1 MATNNAPVNN
11 EARRM
16 EAQKLSPTLIIGL
29 GGTGGDVLLRIRKKF
44 FEKFGGIDEFP
55 IVSYLWFD
63 TDKNYKDVGA
73 KQFAK
78 KMDFSNTEERL
89 ITIADTGS
97 ITSHLD
103 QPVYA
108 NVASWWPTGL
118 NVIPRLD
125 DGAGQYRPYSR
136 LGLYYHYARPETS
149 IRQSIEDALGRI
161 QSPAAIQKVMSSPK
175 LRRLRYDAEIQSVGT
190 STRNVYVIGSL
201 AGGTGSGLFIDI
213 AKIVKSIDPDV
224 IQVGF
229 FLTSRFFPTPKP
241 RMHANTYAALLEWDY
256 YNDHDFLSNWR
267 LNQLPGEKEKQSP
280 LFNYSY
286 ILDTPN
292 AAHLV
297 LGVNPDDH
305 KKVYEMVAENVFK
318 DFSHGAFAQAKRSAR
333 VNVGQFMG
341 TKWKYPPSQD
351 PKEFRQSFNRHYQ
364 SFGLASISIP
374 HDRIITACA
383 HRLAANLV
391 AFWKGEGSQDAN
403 VAAIEQDVRAFL
415 PAADVQLDG
424 NSILERLDD
433 AGSNGI
439 KASTSSSLLQ
449 KICRATDKI
458 LDEAKAVS
466 AAERPHFLEDSIG
479 RLRQEELNEAGRGQ
493 NSGITLRCIEQN
505 AVKVVERGAK
515 AIEQQCNR
523 RIDEQ
528 KLSVVSTIMFA
539 ERVAEELEK
548 AGRLIGDRVK
558 MVREEVAH
566 LENQYTERLNQ
577 MRTHALWRNFTF
589 RKQIVLDYDMFRFR
603 EDVLGIGDTPEQM
616 DNNPG
621 VLLALRQKAVL
632 EAAQKVYA
640 ALLEKLRGVQAESG
654 EFRGGIISRLRQ
666 LERDF
671 DIAADRLRQDAG
683 YFEEKHNEDLSLV
696 LFESEDIQ
704 SKYYPHCVQPES
716 VKRLSDLLKD
726 QYNLTAAAVKDTNF
740 LKQEG
745 ASGRILDCCRDL
757 FERIR
762 SDFHVIDVLFE
773 YFNAAED
780 RDGRPVVNDNM
791 ARELSRVFAS
801 SRFWAYGGANQM
813 RNFQL
818 ERGQEEM
825 HVGLP
830 TVPTDAPDAERTRRR
845 REAVKEF
852 LATRVDSRFRFPDIP
867 DTSEIIFYNDLSG
880 VPLNFFESMYDLR
893 EAYRNLRVS
902 DNALHLEA
910 KESSKFEDVLILT
923 DTEKARLRSAMSCI
937 VLGSIYDQLWVKPE
951 EKRVIFGFT
960 EMVRA
965 VEAHKR
971 IGEEREAVNY
981 LQQRA
986 DVTENLL
993 GICRSRLEEAYQA
1006 AGSNDAKTQSDGREN
1021 LVRIG
1026 ALLAD
1031 RMQGLANS
1039 AVREDADGKPGTFTG
1054 DWTDLPLIKKMEYY
1068 ACDQLDKDLH
1078 QRCRWE
1084 GFNDRVSQAK
1094 SRITDFA
1101 EQREDGRY
1109 RLKVATAAAAR
1120 S

>member
-1 MATNNAPVNN
+1 MATNNVSPNN
-11 EARRM
+11 EVVRA

-44 FEKFGGIDEFP
+44 FEKFGGIEEFP

-78 KMDFSNTEERL
+78 KVDFSNTEERL
-89 ITIADTGS
+89 ITISDTGS

-103 QPVYA
+103 QAVYA
-108 NVASWWPTGL
+108 NIASWWPTGL

-136 LGLYYHYARPETS
+136 LGLFYHYARPETS
-149 IRQSIEDALGRI
+149 IRQSISDALGRI

-175 LRRLRYDAEIQSVGT
+175 LRRLKYDAEIQSLG
-190 STRNVYVIGSL
+190 TRNVYIIGSL

-213 AKIVKSIDPDV
+213 AKIVKAIDPDV
-224 IQVGF
+224 ILVGF
-229 FLTSRFFPTPKP
+229 FLTSRFFPNPKP

-256 YNDHDFLSNWR
+256 YNDHRYQANWS
-267 LNQLPGEKEKQSP
+267 LNESREPINPP

-286 ILDTPN
+286 VLDTPN

-297 LGVNPDDH
+297 LGIGPDDH

-341 TKWKYPPSQD
+341 TKWKYPPTQD
-351 PKEFRQSFNRHYQ
+351 PREFRQSFNRHYQ
-364 SFGLASISIP
+364 SFGLASISVP

-383 HRLAANLV
+383 HRLAADLV
-391 AFWKGEGSQDAN
+391 AFWKGTGSQDAN
-403 VAAIEQDVRAFL
+403 VAAIEQDVRAFI
-415 PAADVQLDG
+415 PAADAQLDG
-424 NSILERLDD
+424 SSILERLDD
-433 AGSNGI
+433 AGSSGV
-439 KASTSSSLLQ
+439 KASTASSLLQ
-449 KICRATDKI
+449 KICRAAGKI
-458 LDEAKAVS
+458 LDEAKGVS
-466 AAERPHFLEDSIG
+466 VGERAHFLEDSIG
-479 RLRQEELNEAGRGQ
+479 RLRLEELNEAGRGQ
-493 NSGITLRCIEQN
+493 NAGITLRCIEQN
-505 AVKVVERGAK
+505 AARVIESGAK
-515 AIEQQCNR
+515 AIERQCNR

-539 ERVAEELEK
+539 ERVAEEMEK
-548 AGRLIGDRVK
+548 AGRQVGEQLK
-558 MVREEVAH
+558 TVREEAAG
-566 LENQYTERLNQ
+566 LENHYTERLNQ
-577 MRTHALWRNFTF
+577 MRAHALLSNVTF

-603 EDVLGIGDTPEQM
+603 ENVLGSGETPGEM
-616 DNNPG
+616 DNHPG
-621 VLLALRQKAVL
+621 VLLALRQKAIL
-632 EAAQKVYA
+632 EAAQNVYA
-640 ALLEKLRGVQAESG
+640 TLLEKLRGVQAESG

-671 DIAADRLRQDAG
+671 DLAADRLRQDAI

-696 LFESEDIQ
+696 LFESEEIQ
-704 SKYYPHCVQPES
+704 NKYYPHCVQPES

-745 ASGRILDCCRDL
+745 ASGKILDCCREFFD
-757 FERIR
+757 RIR
-762 SDFHVIDVLFE
+762 SDFHVIDVLFDR
-773 YFNAAED
+773 FHAAED

-830 TVPTDAPDAERTRRR
+830 VVPADAPDAERTRRR

-852 LATRVDSRFRFPDIP
+852 LASRVDGRFRFPDIP

-880 VPLNFFESMYDLR
+880 VPLNYFESMYELR
-893 EAYRNLRVS
+893 DAYRNLRAA

-923 DTEKARLRSAMSCI
+923 DTEKARLRNAMSCI
-937 VLGSIYDQLWVKPE
+937 VLGSIYDELWVKPE
-951 EKRVIFGFT
+951 ERRVIFGFT

-981 LQQRA
+981 LQQRT
-986 DVTENLL
+986 DVTDRLL
-993 GICRSRLEEAYQA
+993 GICKSRLDEAYQG
-1006 AGSNDAKTQSDGREN
+1006 AGSNDSKAQAEARAT

-1026 ALLAD
+1026 ALLAN
-1031 RMQGLANS
+1031 RMQSLANS
-1039 AVREDADGKPGTFTG
+1039 AVRADSDGKPGNITG
-1054 DWTDLPLIKKMEYY
+1054 DWTDLPLIQKMEYY
-1068 ACDQLDKDLH
+1068 ACEQLDEDLH

-1084 GFNDRVSQAK
+1084 GFRDQVNQAK
-1094 SRITDFA
+1094 PRIADFA
-1101 EQREDGRY
+1101 EKREDGRY
-1109 RLKVATAAAAR
+1109 RLKIATALAAR